1 MTADSVA
8 IDQVHRRE
16 YGRILATLIRVADD
30 IGLAEDAL
38 GDAFQAALEQWPA
51 ALPDNPAAW
60 ITQTARHKLLDR
72 VRKRALVEG
81 KRDEVERHLALE
93 LERGDEPIAEDSLR
107 LIFTCCHPALAPEA
121 SIALT
126 LRTLCG
132 LGTDEIA
139 HAFLVSPV
147 TMAQRLVRAKNKIRA
162 ANIPYEVPRQAALGE
177 RLEAAMRVIYLVF
190 NEGYSASFGDRLTRG
205 DLSAEA
211 IRLGRLLMELMPAE
225 PEVKGLLA
233 LMLLHD
239 SRRLTRVSSG
249 GSLAVLEEQDRSRW
263 DATQIA
269 EGSALVEL
277 ALAGRPVGPY
287 ALQAAIAGVHAR
299 ATRAEDTNWAEIAA
313 LYTLLL
319 RAVPSPVVELN
330 RAVAVA
336 MADGIER
343 GLLLIDSLSARGELD
358 EYHLLPAARADLYRR
373 LGKNTDAA
381 REYRRALDLVTNDR
395 ERGYLERRLREV
407 AAENI

>member
-1 MTADSVA
+1 VSADSIA
-8 IDQVHRRE
+8 IDQVYRRE

-38 GDAFQAALEQWPA
+38 GDAFHAAVEQWPREM
-51 ALPDNPAAW
+51 PNNPAGW

-81 KRDEVERHLALE
+81 KRDEVERHLVIE

-107 LIFTCCHPALAPEA
+107 LIFTCCHPALALEA

-132 LGTDEIA
+132 LATEEIA
-139 HAFLVSPV
+139 HAFLVPPT
-147 TMAQRLVRAKNKIRA
+147 TMAQRLVRAKNKIKA
-162 ANIPYEVPRQAALGE
+162 AKIPYQVPPEAALGE

-190 NEGYSASFGDRLTRG
+190 NEGYTASFGDRLTRN

-211 IRLGRLLMELMPAE
+211 IRLGRLLVELMPREAE
-225 PEVKGLLA
+225 AKGLLG

-239 SRRLTRVSSG
+239 SRRLTRVHPD
-249 GSLAVLEEQDRSRW
+249 GSLAVLEEQDRSGW
-263 DATQIA
+263 DRDQIA

-277 ALAGRPVGPY
+277 ALRGRPVGPY

-299 ATRAEDTNWAEIAA
+299 APRAEDTHWGEIAA
-313 LYTLLL
+313 LYGLLL
-319 RAVPSPVVELN
+319 RAAPSPVVELN
-330 RAVAVA
+330 RAVAIA
-336 MADGIER
+336 MADGLER
-343 GLLLIDSLSARGELD
+343 GLALIDTLDARGELRG
-358 EYHLLPAARADLYRR
+358 YHLLPAARADLLRR

-381 REYRRALDLVTNDR
+381 HEYARALELVTNDR